1 VIGETVS
8 HYRIIE
14 KLGGGGMGIVYRAE
28 DTRLGRQVAIKV
40 LPPELSRDQQSVDR
54 FEREARVAS
63 SLNHAHI
70 CTLFDI
76 GEHKGQRFL
85 VMELLDGET
94 LKHRISD
101 RPLPLDD
108 LLEFAIHVADALDA
122 AHSSDIV
129 HRDIKPANIFVTDGD
144 ETKIL
149 DLGLAKLL
157 SDRKAIDANLS
168 ARQRQNRPVRSGQSH
183 DPDGD

>member
-1 VIGETVS
+1 
-8 HYRIIE
+8 
-14 KLGGGGMGIVYRAE
+14 
-28 DTRLGRQVAIKV
+28 RQVAIKI

-76 GEHKGQRFL
+76 GEHHAPRVL
-85 VMELLDGET
+85 VRDLLEGET

-108 LLEFAIHVADALDA
+108 LLEFAIHVADALDTTTPRRARASNA
-122 AHSSDIV
+122 ASTAV
-129 HRDIKPANIFVTDGD
+129 PNVR
-144 ETKIL
+144 
-149 DLGLAKLL
+149 
-157 SDRKAIDANLS
+157 AIRS
-168 ARQRQNRPVRSGQSH
+168 ASCAVCIYSPRF
-183 DPDGD
+183 